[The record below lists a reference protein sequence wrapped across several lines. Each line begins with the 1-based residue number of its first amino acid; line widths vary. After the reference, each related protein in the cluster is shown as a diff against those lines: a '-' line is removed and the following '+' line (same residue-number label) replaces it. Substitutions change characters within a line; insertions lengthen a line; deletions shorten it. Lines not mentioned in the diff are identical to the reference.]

1 MSTVYQNNVLMMM
14 CSSFVKK
21 ESDLGSSQARVKEV
35 EALLNSKEA
44 ALITAAS
51 ERKTLEKTLADLQ
64 LHFQEVQTHN
74 YTQQKLLRPEFILN
88 PLTHSDSV

>member
-1 MSTVYQNNVLMMM
+1 MMM

-64 LHFQEVQTHN
+64 LHVQEVQ
-74 YTQQKLLRPEFILN
+74 RPEFILN